1 MSTVCLTKKL
11 TFSPFIF
18 PWHSTELTHEDILEK
33 MASIIYVVGSD
44 ELLDDLCTCY
54 EQAGS
59 NVRAFIV
66 KELLKQPASQIQV
79 DTLVKALGDRADSPR
94 SAAFEILDKQ
104 EISDDQY
111 LKIEELL
118 KYKSGVLR
126 QQAIKLLMKRG
137 PEALSGT
144 IARLL
149 SAPLADKRLAALDM
163 LLTLRKKGGQAEV
176 CDSLVPLVSSIE
188 KPSSKEL
195 LLIEQLIV
203 KKEEIFRIY

>member
-1 MSTVCLTKKL
+1 
-11 TFSPFIF
+11 
-18 PWHSTELTHEDILEK
+18 
-33 MASIIYVVGSD
+33 
-44 ELLDDLCTCY
+44 
-54 EQAGS
+54 
-59 NVRAFIV
+59 
-66 KELLKQPASQIQV
+66 
-79 DTLVKALGDRADSPR
+79 
-94 SAAFEILDKQ
+94 
-104 EISDDQY
+104 
-111 LKIEELL
+111 L

-203 KKEEIFRIY
+203 KNLPYILKKTVSVFTILPLRYSFRYFPLMRILI